1 MNAKI
6 LVFVTC
12 VEAIIYLIIW
22 FIIIYYYISYYYMI
36 FMTVPLKKNISFTF
50 LFKVT
55 KTLNTVVFKC
65 YCIIKLFM
73 YIRSPQV

>member
-1 MNAKI
+1 
-6 LVFVTC
+6 
-12 VEAIIYLIIW
+12 
-22 FIIIYYYISYYYMI
+22 MI

-55 KTLNTVVFKC
+55 KILNTVVFKC